1 MDDKDQL
8 AGCSHRS
15 VRDRKV
21 LSDLWG
27 TLSELSGRALMCRQ
41 SFPLGETF
49 ERSGPQQPLPG
60 DVAVFH
66 FGLKAGLNPGR
77 FRLPDRFRQLRLRGD
92 DLVELLPN
100 LAGYRAR
107 PARPH
112 LAHVD

>member
-15 VRDRKV
+15 VRDRKA

-49 ERSGPQQPLPG
+49 ELSGPQPPLPG

-77 FRLPDRFRQLRLRGD
+77 FGFLIGFVSFDFGVTTSLSCFRIWLDTVRDQP
-92 DLVELLPN
+92 VPT
-100 LAGYRAR
+100 
-107 PARPH
+107 
-112 LAHVD
+112 